1 MIKCPRTLVK
11 HFQKLAI
18 EEKTHNM
25 LLGTFAL
32 QAIVSHTGCSPLRG
46 HYKSSVKYD
55 NILYTTN
62 GLNYSIGVE
71 LECSTNHAG
80 GVPYL
85 LIYEKIGND
94 PFFISNVETD
104 MSQLTN
110 ELHNTDDVLEEVGE
124 SYETVLL
131 MN

>member
-71 LECSTNHAG
+71 VQYKSCWWGTLPAD
-80 GVPYL
+80 
-85 LIYEKIGND
+85 I
-94 PFFISNVETD
+94 
-104 MSQLTN
+104 
-110 ELHNTDDVLEEVGE
+110 
-124 SYETVLL
+124 
-131 MN
+131 